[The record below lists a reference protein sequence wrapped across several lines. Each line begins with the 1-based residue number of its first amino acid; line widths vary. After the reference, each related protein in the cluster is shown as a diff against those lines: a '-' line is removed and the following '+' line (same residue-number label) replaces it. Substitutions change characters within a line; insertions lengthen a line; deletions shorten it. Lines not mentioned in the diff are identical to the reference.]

1 MTNKSG
7 LTGLYIGLLSIEQMS
22 RLLQTSPLL
31 ELSKE
36 KYALK
41 QVFNMKDILKHMYT
55 TNA

>member
-7 LTGLYIGLLSIEQMS
+7 LTDLYIGLLSIEQMS
-22 RLLQTSPLL
+22 RLLHTSPLL